1 MNEINK
7 LIAKHLRE
15 LADKFDSGNTN
26 ATADQCLDILSIVGH
41 ERMSKEQAASYLN
54 MPINTF
60 NIYVSKGIL
69 PKGRKERGFKELT
82 YYRDELD
89 KAIYK
94 YKSSLSI

>member
-15 LADKFDSGNTN
+15 LADKFESGNSN
-26 ATADQCLDILSIVGH
+26 ATADQCLDILNIIGH
-41 ERMSKEQAASYLN
+41 ERMSKEQACSYLN

-60 NIYVSKGIL
+60 NIYVSKEIL

-82 YYRDELD
+82 WYRDELD

-94 YKSSLSI
+94 YKSRLTN

>member
-1 MNEINK
+1 
-7 LIAKHLRE
+7 
-15 LADKFDSGNTN
+15 
-26 ATADQCLDILSIVGH
+26 
-41 ERMSKEQAASYLN
+41 

-94 YKSSLSI
+94 HKSSLTI